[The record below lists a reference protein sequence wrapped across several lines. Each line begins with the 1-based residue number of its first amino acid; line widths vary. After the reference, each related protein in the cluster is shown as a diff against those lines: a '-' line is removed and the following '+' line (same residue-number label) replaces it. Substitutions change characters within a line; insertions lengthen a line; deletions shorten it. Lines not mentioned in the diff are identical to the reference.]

1 MIQRLLHRHRRFE
14 ALVVAAVDGRLDSA
28 GQAAFERHLA
38 GCSRC
43 RAAFEAQRALR
54 NALASLPLHEP
65 SRSHRL
71 TPAMLAEARPAPARV
86 PPSLIVAARLSAAAA
101 VAAFALTA
109 AFTLAGGGDEGSREL
124 AAPEVKDAPGAD
136 IMAAG
141 TQSPEDARSSA
152 PETPE
157 LAPTPVPGI
166 ASPPGG
172 GASGA
177 GAMSPTPEPPQTG
190 RPEPTPA
197 EAGGESVA
205 PFATGAESPTA
216 PDGAPPADTLVPTA
230 TAPADD
236 SPPRWPLAL
245 AGVLAA
251 AAVTALAALE
261 FRRRRSS

>member
-14 ALVVAAVDGRLDSA
+14 ALLVAAVDGRLDAA
-28 GQAAFERHLA
+28 GQAEFERHLA

-43 RAAFEAQRALR
+43 RAAFEEQRALR

-65 SRSHRL
+65 SRSLRL
-71 TPAMLAEARPAPARV
+71 TPAMVAESHPAPPRV
-86 PPSLIVAARLSAAAA
+86 PAPLIVAARFTAAAA
-101 VAAFALTA
+101 VAAFALAA
-109 AFTLAGGGDEGSREL
+109 AFTLAGGDESSREL
-124 AAPEVKDAPGAD
+124 AAPEMKDAAGAD

-157 LAPTPVPGI
+157 AAPTPLPGI

-177 GAMSPTPEPPQTG
+177 GAVSPTPEPPPTG

-197 EAGGESVA
+197 ETGGESVA
-205 PFATGAESPTA
+205 PFATGAESPA
-216 PDGAPPADTLVPTA
+216 PADHASPDALVPA
-230 TAPADD
+230 AAPHRDD

-245 AGVLAA
+245 TGSLAA
-251 AAVTALAALE
+251 LAVAALAALE
-261 FRRRRSS
+261 IRRRRAP